1 MALSL
6 SSMALPKPKKKPV
19 TLQTEEQAVA
29 KPVALQ
35 QRAPSPPRETA
46 PAATNAAA
54 TAATSGAGSNAII
67 TQPVAVGPRYRGSAR
82 RPAQPVGIPA
92 LSPAAGGAAGLG
104 GAGGA
109 AAAGQQPAQLPQL
122 ITGPGPKLDLP
133 SPEERDY
140 VSEGGDADA
149 AQRTPP
155 TQYGNAE
162 PPPDEPASNE
172 ELNAQIRS
180 LMEDLIS
187 GRGMDV
193 STAEEEALIRELMQ
207 DRLGQGLVEQR
218 ARMGRAGFGAS
229 GALAAMEGDVRRQ
242 AGQQAT
248 QETLAL
254 RRQAEQEA
262 IRNALQA
269 VGVDIGVRGE
279 ARKAAFDEEFLNAL
293 KASLGMD
300 TSEGEGGG
308 GAGGIPGFSPS
319 AVLDV
324 ANSTILNQGVE
335 TNTPSLAASGQG
347 EPGMESNNP
356 IVTQSAPSGS
366 RLIQD
371 SPNVG
376 GKLYLGPD
384 GLYYLVEA

>member
-35 QRAPSPPRETA
+35 QRAPSPPRETM
-46 PAATNAAA
+46 PAATQAPVKAPVVQGGA
-54 TAATSGAGSNAII
+54 PAMTTFSSGGTLPKPTLPSFGERAPP
-67 TQPVAVGPRYRGSAR
+67 TPKPQPTPMSA
-82 RPAQPVGIPA
+82 
-92 LSPAAGGAAGLG
+92 SGAAGTG
-104 GAGGA
+104 GTNI
-109 AAAGQQPAQLPQL
+109 PV
-122 ITGPGPKLDLP
+122 TGPGDGDRDRNGVPDVYEIPYENQGPRTVAGGPLP
-133 SPEERDY
+133 GAEETIRQG
-140 VSEGGDADA
+140 VEAGAL
-149 AQRTPP
+149 
-155 TQYGNAE
+155 
-162 PPPDEPASNE
+162 PASNE
-172 ELNAQIRS
+172 QFNEQIRM
-180 LMEDLIS
+180 LMQDLVS

-193 STAEEEALIRELMQ
+193 NTAEEEALIKELMQ

-293 KASLGMD
+293 KSSLGIVD
-300 TSEGEGGG
+300 EVGGETPEESGLSTDNPANARVQGNSIFDPVTG
-308 GAGGIPGFSPS
+308 NPYEIRSS
-319 AVLDV
+319 ANPNDMKTRVLDGSNGV
-324 ANSTILNQGVE
+324 SYAIYLDSEKST
-335 TNTPSLAASGQG
+335 
-347 EPGMESNNP
+347 PGNN
-356 IVTQSAPSGS
+356 V
-366 RLIQD
+366 
-371 SPNVG
+371 
-376 GKLYLGPD
+376 LYAVRG
-384 GLYYLVEA
+384 